1 MRRFTESMYHPY
13 RDAKSPPPSPL
24 IASPGELPGVLPA
37 PVGKFGGPP
46 CPGTAFSGSGSL
58 RSKTF
63 DLCVGGFA
71 LSFSNCGTFSAFVGG
86 SGGFCFFFSFFSH
99 FFRLQTC
106 FFFSLAS
113 LGCGLSPF
121 PL

>member
-46 CPGTAFSGSGSL
+46 CPGTAFSGSGCFF
-58 RSKTF
+58 SKTF
-63 DLCVGGFA
+63 DLCVGGSGGLF
-71 LSFSNCGTFSAFVGG
+71 FFNCGTFSAFVGG
-86 SGGFCFFFSFFSH
+86 VGGFW
-99 FFRLQTC
+99 
-106 FFFSLAS
+106 FFFSLCRGFFGATSFPS
-113 LGCGLSPF
+113 LLPCRLG
-121 PL
+121 